1 MDANIHSKLHVA
13 LQNALDA
20 VGLLD
25 FAQSL
30 RVANTIEES
39 AFRKVIHRLTACE
52 QMYESVGFIRQRFF
66 RKENLALSFQALHA
80 DVQDLHARIH
90 STDPAAEAV
99 IAICAALKL
108 YCVVRE
114 QLVHIHQFLASAER
128 HDEASYQRLLEDA
141 TQLEATFKPETGGRL
156 LDPLLSL
163 GTIVVLEVSCL
174 KNMLSA
180 ETACERY
187 NLKDAALQL
196 FLANDCVSRLS
207 KLLASGGGQNGGTYS
222 RSEMH
227 LFYSRLIASISD
239 KTGVFFHHVLARHIS
254 DHDDEPPGGL
264 ENLTAPAKILS
275 QYQTQT
281 KARSISLIYLIRP
294 ETPFS
299 VDGYACSNGASN
311 NPLTGL
317 QSFPAICHIPTD
329 RPPTEHWP
337 NVVSLLQHELMT
349 QIPIDSEGQADA
361 EISSAHNPAEQSL
374 TSRPSKSATGS
385 SGGGGGGGGGAV
397 GLSSLFA
404 SYLRLPL
411 RQRIAAAGGSA
422 SPPSRPASPSLGSP
436 AAASRRPRGPTACF
450 YDSKVNVTYVLALVV
465 PRIVVCVIH
474 AGRFD
479 DKRNGQASAAFVAR
493 LARCLEHSD
502 VLAGLKSKA

>member
-1 MDANIHSKLHVA
+1 MDSNLHSKLHIA

-30 RVANTIEES
+30 RAANTIEDS
-39 AFRKVIHRLTACE
+39 GFRKAIHRLTACE

-80 DVQDLHARIH
+80 DVQELHARLH

-108 YCVVRE
+108 YCRVRE
-114 QLVHIHQFLASAER
+114 QLIHIHQFLASAER
-128 HDEASYQRLLEDA
+128 HDEASYQRLLED
-141 TQLEATFKPETGGRL
+141 TTKLEATFNPETGGCL

-163 GTIVVLEVSCL
+163 GMIVVLEVSCL
-174 KNMLSA
+174 KSLLSA

-196 FLANDCVSRLS
+196 FLANDCVSRLN

-239 KTGVFFHHVLARHIS
+239 KSGVFFHHVLGRHIS

-264 ENLTAPAKILS
+264 ENLTAPAELLS
-275 QYQTQT
+275 HYLTQT

-337 NVVSLLQHELMT
+337 NVVSLLQQELLT
-349 QIPIDSEGQADA
+349 QIPTASEGEADA
-361 EISSAHNPAEQSL
+361 EELRAHNPAQPSPS
-374 TSRPSKSATGS
+374 SRPSSGG
-385 SGGGGGGGGGAV
+385 SGGGGDGGV

-404 SYLRLPL
+404 SYLRPPL

-422 SPPSRPASPSLGSP
+422 SLPSRPASPSLANP
-436 AAASRRPRGPTACF
+436 AAAAASRRPRGPTACF

-465 PRIVVCVIH
+465 PRIVVCVVH

-502 VLAGLKSKA
+502 VLAGLKTKA